1 MQVEKKSPLVKGDS
15 IIYPPKVYHIIR
27 PKGRNAMIEIKIT
40 ADSAEQIT
48 KEIQGLAE
56 KVVGTRFSDT
66 NDGDLV
72 TTTPAIEAPATP
84 TVEAP
89 SPVEEMVTATTGLPT
104 AEPPTY
110 KLEEIMAACGPL
122 LDQGKQAELSALVQS
137 FGAQSISFLGKEHYP
152 ALVVKL
158 REMGAH
164 I

>member
-1 MQVEKKSPLVKGDS
+1 
-15 IIYPPKVYHIIR
+15 
-27 PKGRNAMIEIKIT
+27 MIEIKIT
-40 ADSAEQIT
+40 AESAEQIT

-56 KVVGTRFSDT
+56 KVVGVRFSDT
-66 NDGDLV
+66 NDGDPV
-72 TTTPAIEAPATP
+72 AIAPEAKAPIIEGPMP
-84 TVEAP
+84 TEEKTG
-89 SPVEEMVTATTGLPT
+89 SVEETVTATTGLPT
-104 AEPPTY
+104 TKPPTY

-137 FGAQSISFLGKEHYP
+137 FGAQSISFLSKEHYP

>member
-1 MQVEKKSPLVKGDS
+1 
-15 IIYPPKVYHIIR
+15 
-27 PKGRNAMIEIKIT
+27 MIEIKIT

-72 TTTPAIEAPATP
+72 ADTPMVKDPEPTPAVA
-84 TVEAP
+84 AP

>member
-1 MQVEKKSPLVKGDS
+1 
-15 IIYPPKVYHIIR
+15 
-27 PKGRNAMIEIKIT
+27 MIEIKIT
-40 ADSAEQIT
+40 AESADQIT

-56 KVVGTRFSDT
+56 KVGGVRFSDI
-66 NDGDLV
+66 NDGDTAAV
-72 TTTPAIEAPATP
+72 TPAAKTPIIEAPIP
-84 TVEAP
+84 TGEKTG
-89 SPVEEMVTATTGLPT
+89 SVEEPVPATTALPT
-104 AEPPTY
+104 AKPPTY

-137 FGAQSISFLGKEHYP
+137 FGARSISFLSKEHYP

>member
-1 MQVEKKSPLVKGDS
+1 
-15 IIYPPKVYHIIR
+15 
-27 PKGRNAMIEIKIT
+27 MIEIKIT

-66 NDGDLV
+66 NNGDLV
-72 TTTPAIEAPATP
+72 ATTPSVASAPAIEAPATP
-84 TVEAP
+84 AVAAP